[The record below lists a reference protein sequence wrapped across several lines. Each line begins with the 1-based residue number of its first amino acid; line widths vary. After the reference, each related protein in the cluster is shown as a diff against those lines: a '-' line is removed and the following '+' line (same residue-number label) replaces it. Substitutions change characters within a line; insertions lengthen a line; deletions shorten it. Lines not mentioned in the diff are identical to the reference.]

1 MRMSWRLCS
10 IFRGNLHV
18 RTDLYA
24 ASSARLIAALGA
36 GLITTFIAAGLF
48 GSVAPATAQGGYGNV
63 FGYDDHR
70 AEELQ
75 QRHNPRTVRRSR
87 AAALDDRNTADK
99 KKKGNAVRHS
109 RAPSS
114 EDHANTAE
122 KKLKKSKNKEAKKSA
137 PQGAVYAIV
146 SLADQHVTIY
156 DSTGRIAQSRISTGM
171 RGHPTPIGLFS
182 IIGKERWHRSNI
194 YSGAPMPFMQRITWS
209 GVAMHLGVVPGY
221 PASHGCIRL
230 PDGFAQQFWGMTQ
243 IGNRVVVARRD
254 TTAVEIS
261 STFLPV
267 PKLRPAPE
275 VLPGSQQSA
284 LPSSTPVKLASISEA
299 SPINAETPP
308 SPATAPKLLN
318 PIEYA
323 KALKERALASKAAAD
338 QAAKDDLRAAQAAG
352 VEAHQAGDDVNK
364 AVTALRAAEAKL
376 AALDA
381 AAQTATAGAPPA
393 TPPDGTQAVR
403 TRAAPSLAA
412 MPGAPAANAA
422 AEAASATAEAAA
434 QGDVDR
440 ARAALVEAQ
449 SREATKRQGA
459 FAAVQICK
467 DAVAAGEL
475 AANTAKEA
483 ERRLKP
489 ASVLFSKKEGR
500 VFIRQDR
507 KEVYEAPISFKDP
520 DRPIGTHLFIAV
532 NSDADGKVK
541 WSAISV
547 PSGSTAS
554 DDPPRQR
561 SKNHKSADPAPGP
574 APQDYTASAALERV
588 QVADN
593 VRERIAELVWVGAQV
608 IVTDNA
614 RSDEMDS
621 DTDIIVSTR

>member
-1 MRMSWRLCS
+1 MRR
-10 IFRGNLHV
+10 
-18 RTDLYA
+18 
-24 ASSARLIAALGA
+24 
-36 GLITTFIAAGLF
+36 
-48 GSVAPATAQGGYGNV
+48 
-63 FGYDDHR
+63 
-70 AEELQ
+70 
-75 QRHNPRTVRRSR
+75 
-87 AAALDDRNTADK
+87 
-99 KKKGNAVRHS
+99 S

-114 EDHANTAE
+114 DDQGADSAADKKDHKG
-122 KKLKKSKNKEAKKSA
+122 KKKEAKTSA
-137 PQGAVYAIV
+137 PQGAIYAIV

-230 PDGFAQQFWGMTQ
+230 PDGFARKFWGMTQ
-243 IGNRVVVARRD
+243 IGSRVVVARRD

-275 VLPGSQQSA
+275 VLASQQSS

-299 SPINAETPP
+299 SPISGEAQETPP
-308 SPATAPKLLN
+308 GPPTAPKLLN

-338 QAAKDDLRAAQAAG
+338 QAAKDALRAAQAAG
-352 VEAHQAGDDVNK
+352 VEAHQARDDVNK
-364 AVTALRAAEAKL
+364 AEIDLRAAEAKL

-381 AAQTATAGAPPA
+381 QAPTAAAAAPPA
-393 TPPDGTQAVR
+393 TPPDATQAAS
-403 TRAAPSLAA
+403 TRPAPSSTSTRGA
-412 MPGAPAANAA
+412 PGADAA
-422 AEAASATAEAAA
+422 AEAASATAGATA
-434 QGDVDR
+434 QVDTDR

-449 SREATKRQGA
+449 SREATKRQVA
-459 FAAVQICK
+459 FAAVQTWK
-467 DAVAAGEL
+467 DAVAAREL
-475 AANTAKEA
+475 AADTVKEA

-507 KEVYEAPISFKDP
+507 KEVYEAPITFKDP

-532 NSDADGKVK
+532 NGDADGKVK

-547 PSGSTAS
+547 PS
-554 DDPPRQR
+554 DDPRRKR
-561 SKNHKSADPAPGP
+561 SKNDKSADPAPAP
-574 APQDYTASAALERV
+574 APQGDTASVALDRV
-588 QVADN
+588 EVADN

-614 RSDEMDS
+614 RSDEMDD

>member
-1 MRMSWRLCS
+1 MASQGFFGSALDANVVAPVRV
-10 IFRGNLHV
+10 RGEFV

-24 ASSARLIAALGA
+24 ASSARPIASLGA
-36 GLITTFIAAGLF
+36 GLITTIIAAGLF
-48 GSVAPATAQGGYGNV
+48 GSAAPATAQDGYGNV

-70 AEELQ
+70 AEQLQ
-75 QRHNPRTVRRSR
+75 QRYRRR
-87 AAALDDRNTADK
+87 
-99 KKKGNAVRHS
+99 AVRHS

-114 EDHANTAE
+114 DDQANTAE

-146 SLADQHVTIY
+146 SLADQHVTVY

-171 RGHPTPIGLFS
+171 PGHPTPIGLFS

-243 IGNRVVVARRD
+243 IGSRVVVARRD

-275 VLPGSQQSA
+275 VLPGSQQSS

-299 SPINAETPP
+299 SPMSARRRKKRHLAPRPPRSCSTRSSTPRRSRSARWRARPRPTRPPRTPCGRRRPRESRPIRRWTTSIRLRPISGLLRPSSPP
-308 SPATAPKLLN
+308 STPRPRPLLLPRRRRHRRMRPKPSGRGRPLRPPQCRAPRQPMLQRKQLQ
-318 PIEYA
+318 
-323 KALKERALASKAAAD
+323 R
-338 QAAKDDLRAAQAAG
+338 R
-352 VEAHQAGDDVNK
+352 
-364 AVTALRAAEAKL
+364 RR
-376 AALDA
+376 
-381 AAQTATAGAPPA
+381 PPRK
-393 TPPDGTQAVR
+393 GT
-403 TRAAPSLAA
+403 
-412 MPGAPAANAA
+412 
-422 AEAASATAEAAA
+422 
-434 QGDVDR
+434 VDR

-449 SREATKRQGA
+449 SREATKRQVA
-459 FAAVQICK
+459 FAAVQTWK

-475 AANTAKEA
+475 AADTVKEA

-507 KEVYEAPISFKDP
+507 KEVYEAPITFKDP

-532 NSDADGKVK
+532 NGDADGKVK

-547 PSGSTAS
+547 PS
-554 DDPPRQR
+554 DDPRRKR
-561 SKNHKSADPAPGP
+561 SKNDKNADPAPAP
-574 APQDYTASAALERV
+574 APQADTASVALDRV
-588 QVADN
+588 EVADN

-614 RSDEMDS
+614 RSDEMDD

>member
-1 MRMSWRLCS
+1 MASQGFFGSALDANVVAPVRV
-10 IFRGNLHV
+10 RGEFV

-24 ASSARLIAALGA
+24 ASSARPIASLGA
-36 GLITTFIAAGLF
+36 GLMATFIAAGLF
-48 GSVAPATAQGGYGNV
+48 GSVAPATAQDDNGNV
-63 FGYDDHR
+63 FGYGDHA
-70 AEELQ
+70 AERLQ
-75 QRHNPRTVRRSR
+75 QRYSR
-87 AAALDDRNTADK
+87 H
-99 KKKGNAVRHS
+99 AVRHS

-114 EDHANTAE
+114 DDHANTAE
-122 KKLKKSKNKEAKKSA
+122 KKLKKSKNKEAKTSA

-146 SLADQHVTIY
+146 TLADQHVTIY

-171 RGHPTPIGLFS
+171 PGHPTPVGLFS

-230 PDGFAQQFWGMTQ
+230 PDGFARKFWGMTQ
-243 IGNRVVVARRD
+243 IGSRVVVARRD

-275 VLPGSQQSA
+275 VLPGSQQSS

-299 SPINAETPP
+299 PPISAEAAQKTPP
-308 SPATAPKLLN
+308 GPPTAPKLLN

-338 QAAKDDLRAAQAAG
+338 QAAKDALRAAQAAE
-352 VEAHQAGDDVNK
+352 VQAHQAMDDVSK
-364 AVTALRAAEAKL
+364 AEIDLRAAEAKL

-381 AAQTATAGAPPA
+381 AAQTAAAAAPPA
-393 TPPDGTQAVR
+393 TPPDATQAAS
-403 TRAAPSLAA
+403 TRPAPSSTSTR
-412 MPGAPAANAA
+412 GAPAANAA

-434 QGDVDR
+434 QGEVDR
-440 ARAALVEAQ
+440 TRAALVEAQ
-449 SREATKRQGA
+449 SREVTKRQGA
-459 FAAVQICK
+459 FAAVQTWK
-467 DAVAAGEL
+467 VAVAAGEL
-475 AANTAKEA
+475 ATDTVNEA

-507 KEVYEAPISFKDP
+507 KEVYEAPITFKDP
-520 DRPIGTHLFIAV
+520 VRPIGTHLFIAV
-532 NSDADGKVK
+532 NGDADGKVN

-547 PSGSTAS
+547 PSGATPS
-554 DDPPRQR
+554 DDPRRKR
-561 SKNHKSADPAPGP
+561 SKNHKNADPAPAP
-574 APQDYTASAALERV
+574 APQADTASVALDRV
-588 QVADN
+588 EVADN

-614 RSDEMDS
+614 RSDEMDD

>member
-1 MRMSWRLCS
+1 M
-10 IFRGNLHV
+10 

-24 ASSARLIAALGA
+24 ASSARPIASLGA
-36 GLITTFIAAGLF
+36 GLITTIIAAGLF
-48 GSVAPATAQGGYGNV
+48 GSAAPATAQGGYGNV
-63 FGYDDHR
+63 FGYDDHA
-70 AEELQ
+70 AERLQ
-75 QRHNPRTVRRSR
+75 QRYSRR
-87 AAALDDRNTADK
+87 
-99 KKKGNAVRHS
+99 AVRHS

-114 EDHANTAE
+114 DHHANTAEKKLKKSKNKEAKTSAPQGAVDAIVPLADQHVANTAE

-146 SLADQHVTIY
+146 SLADQHVTVY

-171 RGHPTPIGLFS
+171 PGHPTPIGLFS

-230 PDGFAQQFWGMTQ
+230 PNGFAQQFWGMTQ
-243 IGNRVVVARRD
+243 IGSRVVVARRD

-275 VLPGSQQSA
+275 VLPGSQQSS
-284 LPSSTPVKLASISEA
+284 LPSSPPMKLASISEA
-299 SPINAETPP
+299 SPISGEAQETPP
-308 SPATAPKLLN
+308 GPPTAPKLLN

-323 KALKERALASKAAAD
+323 KALKERALASKAATD
-338 QAAKDDLRAAQAAG
+338 QAAKDARRAAQAAG
-352 VEAHQAGDDVNK
+352 VQAHQATDDVNK
-364 AVTALRAAEAKL
+364 AEIDLRAAEAKL

-381 AAQTATAGAPPA
+381 QAPTATAAAPPA
-393 TPPDGTQAVR
+393 TPPDATQAVR
-403 TRAAPSLAA
+403 TRAAPSPAA
-412 MPGAPAANAA
+412 MPGAPAADAA
-422 AEAASATAEAAA
+422 AEAASATPGTGV
-434 QGDVDR
+434 QVDTDR
-440 ARAALVEAQ
+440 ARAALLEAQ

-459 FAAVQICK
+459 FAAVQTWK
-467 DAVAAGEL
+467 DAVAAREL
-475 AANTAKEA
+475 AADTVKEA
-483 ERRLKP
+483 ERRMKP

-507 KEVYEAPISFKDP
+507 KEVYEASISFKDP
-520 DRPIGTHLFIAV
+520 DRSIGTHLFIAV
-532 NSDADGKVK
+532 NGDADGKVN

-547 PSGSTAS
+547 PS
-554 DDPPRQR
+554 DDPRRKR
-561 SKNHKSADPAPGP
+561 SKNDKNADPAPAP
-574 APQDYTASAALERV
+574 APQADTASVALDRV
-588 QVADN
+588 EVADN

-614 RSDEMDS
+614 RSDEMDD